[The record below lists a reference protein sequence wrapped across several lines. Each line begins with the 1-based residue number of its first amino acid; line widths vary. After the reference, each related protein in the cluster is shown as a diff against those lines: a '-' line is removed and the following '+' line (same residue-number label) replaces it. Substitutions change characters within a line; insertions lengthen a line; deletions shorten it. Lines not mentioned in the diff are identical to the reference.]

1 MTRVLI
7 ASRAANT
14 LGSSSTSGHSPQTRP
29 PRAARPGLTRRVLA
43 ALTARRRGRT
53 IETPATGRRAREL
66 AVSARAQR

>member
-14 LGSSSTSGHSPQTRP
+14 LGSAKKGGHPPTPQAPRP
-29 PRAARPGLTRRVLA
+29 ERPGRAERVLA
-43 ALTARRRGRT
+43 ALTRRRNRAVAP
-53 IETPATGRRAREL
+53 PAGGQRAREL